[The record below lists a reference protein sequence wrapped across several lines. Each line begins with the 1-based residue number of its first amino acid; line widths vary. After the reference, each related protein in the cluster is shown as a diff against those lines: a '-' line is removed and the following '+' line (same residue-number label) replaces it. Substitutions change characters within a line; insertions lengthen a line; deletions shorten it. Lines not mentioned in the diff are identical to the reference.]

1 MNLIGPRG
9 RHRYA
14 RIWRIARRSLFLSDH
29 GHGEIALRFASLLAS
44 DAHLSSTSA
53 LAIEDSRFVLDVCVL
68 RALPLRSHHVRCG
81 GRSESLCG
89 RLRRPAPPS
98 TRSTPQ
104 VPPLASPPPL
114 APASSPLTNVSVPP
128 TRSPAS
134 PLHPAQL
141 LVEPRIEPS
150 IEPGVKPSIEPGVKP
165 SVEPSV
171 EPRVEPRVE
180 PHEPHELSAAEPCK
194 PRAAEPRELCASK
207 SERARSRARE

>member
-1 MNLIGPRG
+1 M
-9 RHRYA
+9 
-14 RIWRIARRSLFLSDH
+14 RI
-29 GHGEIALRFASLLAS
+29 FA
-44 DAHLSSTSA
+44 STSA

-68 RALPLRSHHVRCG
+68 PLCHCDRIMCDAVADQRVCVAGCDDRHHH
-81 GRSESLCG
+81 
-89 RLRRPAPPS
+89 RR
-98 TRSTPQ
+98 RSTPQ

-114 APASSPLTNVSVPP
+114 APASSPLTNVSVRP

-141 LVEPRIEPS
+141 LVEPRIES
-150 IEPGVKPSIEPGVKP
+150 SIEPGVKP

-207 SERARSRARE
+207 SERARSRARERDSVLQATAAGLSMV

>member
-1 MNLIGPRG
+1 M
-9 RHRYA
+9 
-14 RIWRIARRSLFLSDH
+14 RI
-29 GHGEIALRFASLLAS
+29 FA
-44 DAHLSSTSA
+44 STSA

-150 IEPGVKPSIEPGVKP
+150 IEPGVKPS
-165 SVEPSV
+165 VEPSV

-207 SERARSRARE
+207 SERARSRARERDSVLQATASGPSML